1 MTEQEKM
8 EWMLRFADRMAKCNG
23 MVNICMMGNQQNI
36 YQAGAARDA
45 GVASENTEQQEDV
58 DGESFVSEQKKGGMA
73 LPPELDTQDMRGLLD
88 RLAETGVLQDNY
100 QLKKQTWTEKSVI
113 VAFLSGKL
121 GKKCMWSAFAKLWGC
136 DKNALQTAYAKH
148 CDTAVARAYYQKL
161 TEILG

>member
-36 YQAGAARDA
+36 YQTDSAKEA
-45 GVASENTEQQEDV
+45 GVGENT
-58 DGESFVSEQKKGGMA
+58 GMV
-73 LPPELDTQDMRGLLD
+73 LPPELDTQDMRSLLD
-88 RLAETGVLQDNY
+88 RLVEAGVLMDNY
-100 QLKKQTWTEKSVI
+100 QLKEQTWTEKSVI

-121 GKKCMWSAFAKLWGC
+121 GKRCMWAAFAKLWGC
-136 DKNALQTAYAKH
+136 DKNALQAAYTKH
-148 CDTAVARAYYQKL
+148 CDTAAARAYYQKL